1 MSLICEN
8 GLTSCNGCGSCRI
21 VFDICSNCGR
31 ILSEGDKYYKLY
43 GKIVCAECTDKGDG
57 SICILCRKPSTNG
70 FRYKDITLCR
80 SCSKVATGYSG
91 YI

>member
-8 GLTSCNGCGSCRI
+8 GLSSCNGCGECRTLL
-21 VFDICSNCGR
+21 DICNSCGR
-31 ILSEGDKYYKLY
+31 TLSDGDKYYKLY
-43 GKIVCAECTDKGDG
+43 GKIVCDRCTDEVDG
-57 SICILCRKPSTNG
+57 SICMLCRKPANNG
-70 FRYKDITLCR
+70 FRYKDVTLCR